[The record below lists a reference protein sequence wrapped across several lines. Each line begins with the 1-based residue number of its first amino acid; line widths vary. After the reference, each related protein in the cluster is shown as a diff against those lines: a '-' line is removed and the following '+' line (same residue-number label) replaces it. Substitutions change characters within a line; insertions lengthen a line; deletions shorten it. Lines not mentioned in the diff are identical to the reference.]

1 MIQQF
6 WQGLAA
12 DCCWLRSAAPP
23 PHTHT
28 WMGPGERKQSWMAH
42 TARMLTKL
50 CMGGASRLTSALRI
64 TGLSLWRGVCVCGGG
79 QFT

>member
-1 MIQQF
+1 
-6 WQGLAA
+6 
-12 DCCWLRSAAPP
+12 
-23 PHTHT
+23 
-28 WMGPGERKQSWMAH
+28 MGPGERKQSWMAH